1 MFTYNE
7 LSELEDL
14 CKQDV
19 LFEKYIERFRE
30 ENNRL
35 LSKVTHEIGNPLT
48 IIYSTIQLMETKD
61 PAVRELTY
69 WEQLKDDIKGLSLL
83 LHDYSDYSNC
93 DSLNMKAEN
102 LTAMIERVK
111 NSFEPMITRS
121 QINLSVEIPEDMM
134 SAMEA
139 YPCDGVKLKQ
149 VFVNIIKNGIEAL
162 GQGGSLWICV
172 PKAGTQVEELI
183 QGDKYLILKVGN
195 NGSKIPDSEMKG
207 IFSPLISSKLG
218 GSGIGLSI
226 SNKIIEAHGG
236 MIFVNSLEEQ
246 TEFTICLPL

>member
-1 MFTYNE
+1 MFTYSE

-14 CKQDV
+14 CRQDV

-61 PAVRELTY
+61 PAVKDLTY
-69 WEQLKDDIKGLSLL
+69 WGQLKDDVKGLSLL

-93 DSLNMKAEN
+93 DSLNMKKEN
-102 LTAMIERVK
+102 LADMLTAIK
-111 NSFEPMITRS
+111 CSFEPLIAENEITLT
-121 QINLSVEIPEDMM
+121 IDIADDMM
-134 SAMEA
+134 QALKT
-139 YPCDGVKLKQ
+139 YPCDGIKLKQ
-149 VFVNIIKNGIEAL
+149 VFINIIKNGIEAL
-162 GQGGSLWICV
+162 GENGDLWIRV
-172 PKAGTQVEELI
+172 PKAGAQIEELT
-183 QGDKYLILKVGN
+183 QGDKYLIMTLGN
-195 NGSKIPDSEMKG
+195 NGSKIPDEEMKG

-236 MIFVNSLEEQ
+236 IIFVNSYDEQ